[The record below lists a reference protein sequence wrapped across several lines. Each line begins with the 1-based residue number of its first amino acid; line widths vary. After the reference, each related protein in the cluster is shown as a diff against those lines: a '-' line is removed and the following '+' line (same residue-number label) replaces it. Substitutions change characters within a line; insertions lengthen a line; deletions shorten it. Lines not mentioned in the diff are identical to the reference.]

1 MTSRATRTLAAGSLL
16 LAACFPQRPPAVRAP
31 LPLPQEVRAL
41 WVVRDA
47 LTHPDSIRAMVE
59 RAHASGFNTLIV
71 QVRGRGDA
79 YYHARWEPRAAG
91 IADITGFDP
100 LALVIKEAHAR
111 NIAVHAWLNTMLL
124 ANMDTPPAD
133 GAHMYHLR
141 PDLLAVPYKVARELY
156 DMDPRDPR
164 YRARILDA
172 ARELRD
178 QVEGVYLSPAAPET
192 KEHIYSLWMDVLEH
206 YDVDG
211 LNFDYVRYPAP
222 SHDYSKISLDRFR
235 HWLLPQLSESERS
248 RFAVL
253 GSDPV
258 AYADSFPAKYNDFRR
273 LQVTELVERI
283 YVAVKK
289 RNPKVIVSADVFANA
304 KDAYENRFQDW
315 TDWLRR
321 GFLDVAA
328 LMAYNTNT
336 DLVRS
341 QVKVAVEAGGGTR
354 VWAGLGAYRQVSD
367 SLIAK
372 IQAARAEGAR
382 GIVLFSYNWAVK
394 PSELNPGGE
403 YLQRVQRAAW
413 P

>member
-1 MTSRATRTLAAGSLL
+1 MPRFARPALAAVALL
-16 LAACFPQRPPAVRAP
+16 LSGCFPHTPPAARAP
-31 LPLPQEVRAL
+31 IPTPAEVRAL

-47 LTHPDSIRAMVE
+47 LTDRDSIKAMVA

-79 YYHARWEPRAAG
+79 YYQSRWEPNPPG
-91 IADITGFDP
+91 VTVTSKFDP
-100 LALVIKEAHAR
+100 LAVVLKEAHAR

-124 ANMDTPPAD
+124 SNMDTPSSDP
-133 GAHMYHLR
+133 AHMFQRR
-141 PDLLAVPYKVARELY
+141 PDLLAVPYRVARELY
-156 DMDPRDPR
+156 AMDARDPQ
-164 YRARILDA
+164 YRAKILEA
-172 ARELRD
+172 AKQERN

-192 KEHIYSLWMDVLEH
+192 KEHLYSMWMDVLER

-211 LNFDYVRYPAP
+211 MNFDYVRYPAP
-222 SHDYSKISLDRFR
+222 SHDYSRISIDRFR
-235 HWLLPQLSESERS
+235 RWLLPQLTDAERG
-248 RFAVL
+248 RYAAL
-253 GSDPV
+253 ESDPLV
-258 AYADSFPAKYNDFRR
+258 YADSFPAKYADFRR
-273 LQVTELVERI
+273 LQVTEIVERI
-283 YVAVKK
+283 YHGVKK
-289 RNPKVIVSADVFANA
+289 RKPQVVVSADVFANA
-304 KDAYENRFQDW
+304 KDAYENRYQDW

-341 QVKVAVEAGGGTR
+341 QVKLAVDVGGGSR

-367 SLIAK
+367 SLVAK

-394 PSELNPGGE
+394 PSELNPAGQ